1 MQEAE
6 REAAGWSNGGE
17 RCCGG
22 AFVVRELLRRVIM
35 TKTETAENLPVGPLA
50 ICCPVCR
57 AKPNEICEPVS
68 GGRFEFV
75 DVARVKAAA
84 RLNKVA
90 RKSQRK

>member
-1 MQEAE
+1 MMLGRNVTA
-6 REAAGWSNGGE
+6 
-17 RCCGG
+17 
-22 AFVVRELLRRVIM
+22 IM
-35 TKTETAENLPVGPLA
+35 TKTKIPEYPAISPLA
-50 ICCPVCR
+50 LLCPFCH
-57 AKPNEICEPVS
+57 AKPNKICEPVS

>member
-6 REAAGWSNGGE
+6 REAAGWSNG
-17 RCCGG
+17 CGG

-35 TKTETAENLPVGPLA
+35 TETETAENLPIGPLA